1 MKSPYFSKQDANA
14 HGRIYGAKGASHQL
28 NAVLQMRRVG
38 GGVCRSEAVVR
49 GEQVPVQP
57 VSWIETSSA
66 IVVRPARC
74 VPQYD
79 APPVHA
85 VGPRKYRV
93 GLLGPRY
100 VITDRVR

>member
-1 MKSPYFSKQDANA
+1 MQMHRAGF
-14 HGRIYGAKGASHQL
+14 RGAKGASHQL
-28 NAVLQMRRVG
+28 NAALQMRRV

-49 GEQVPVQP
+49 GEHVPVQP

-74 VPQYD
+74 VPQCD

-85 VGPRKYRV
+85 VGPHK
-93 GLLGPRY
+93 
-100 VITDRVR
+100 